1 MRRAQRGRGPPKG
14 PAAFFNRSVLLPLAA
29 SSPGSQPDSSPLHL
43 PHVSLSSP
51 VYVRP
56 PCTSTAAALTRKG
69 AQIQMRGNVGFDIGT
84 VLAELSRL
92 QP

>member
-29 SSPGSQPDSSPLHL
+29 SSPGS
-43 PHVSLSSP
+43 HVSLSSP